1 MKLYNVVF
9 TEPQTFAAVRL
20 AAKEGD
26 SRAIVT
32 INEGSEGKSF
42 ELQSERAAVAVAAK
56 LGGVVKIIEYDIT
69 KLHRD

>member
-9 TEPQTFAAVRL
+9 TDSQEFSAVRL

-26 SRAIVT
+26 PRAIVT
-32 INEGSEGKSF
+32 VNEGSEGKSF

-56 LGGVVKIIEYDIT
+56 LGGVVKIIEYDIN
-69 KLHRD
+69 KFHKE

>member
-9 TEPQTFAAVRL
+9 TEPQEFSAVRA

-26 SRAIVT
+26 PRAVVAV
-32 INEGSEGKSF
+32 NEGSDGKFF
-42 ELQSERAAVAVAAK
+42 ELQSEKAAVAVSAK

-69 KLHRD
+69 KLHKD